1 MYVSLIEDVGGY
13 GNLLEQHVKAA
24 KMGKLAINA
33 LLLSPMLFATGCTSP
48 DISTTNNSGRTLV
61 DLARTQP
68 RALTVHT
75 SDGDFHIPKAAQFAL
90 GVDGA
95 GTLYEQQT
103 VSMYIDKPVPLP
115 DPADARVS
123 PTPLGRG
130 VSVTVAFNNSSGPG
144 TTSQGSASRSAQLT
158 IPGRGYVNI
167 IGTNLDCSLDN
178 AYAFDRRG
186 KGSQRQ
192 SQTIETRISWAV
204 DGMPLYLS
212 CLRELSGPAQDR
224 VLLNC
229 NGGTV
234 GQRFGRGYFVALDQA
249 TGDCL
254 DGLARLVT
262 ALSFFPDIL
271 KSWRTTAPVGSEF

>member
-1 MYVSLIEDVGGY
+1 MYHSVIDNVSGY
-13 GNLLEQHVKAA
+13 ANLLEQHVKAV
-24 KMGKLAINA
+24 KIGKLAVNA
-33 LLLSPMLFATGCTSP
+33 LLLSTMLFATGCASP
-48 DISTTNNSGRTLV
+48 DTSTTNNSGGTLV

-68 RALTVHT
+68 RVLTVHT

-103 VSMYIDKPVPLP
+103 VSMYIEKPVPLP
-115 DPADARVS
+115 DPADARIAT
-123 PTPLGRG
+123 TPLGRG
-130 VSVTVAFNNSSGPG
+130 VSVTVAFNNTSGPG
-144 TTSQGSASRSAQLT
+144 TTSQISASRSAQLS
-158 IPGRGYVNI
+158 IPGRGYVDI
-167 IGTNLDCSLDN
+167 LGSNLDCSLEN
-178 AYAFDRRG
+178 AFAFDRLE
-186 KGSQRQ
+186 KGTWRQ
-192 SQTIETRISWAV
+192 SQTIETRISWTV

-212 CLRELSGPAQDR
+212 CLRELSGPSQDR

-234 GQRFGRGYFVALDQA
+234 GQRFGRGYFVALDLA

-262 ALSFFPDIL
+262 ALSFFPEIL
-271 KSWRTTAPVGSEF
+271 KSWRTAAPAGSEF